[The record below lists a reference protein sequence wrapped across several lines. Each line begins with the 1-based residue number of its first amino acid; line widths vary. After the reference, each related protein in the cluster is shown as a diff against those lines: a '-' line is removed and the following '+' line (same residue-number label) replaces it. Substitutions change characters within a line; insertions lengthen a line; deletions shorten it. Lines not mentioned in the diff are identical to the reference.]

1 MQTSVHNCGKNL
13 FTSIRTIKQNFF
25 SSCYT
30 CDYMRKNF
38 TAYRE
43 GKNDPKGYT
52 VAKCLYLCM
61 CKCVSTHS
69 IRIFTELRYGQ
80 ARSIKHGYS
89 TQDTTGRGL
98 YRTHATKAVNS
109 AES

>member
-13 FTSIRTIKQNFF
+13 FTSIRTIKQKKIF
-25 SSCYT
+25 T

-38 TAYRE
+38 TAYKE

-69 IRIFTELRYGQ
+69 MRIFTELRCGQ